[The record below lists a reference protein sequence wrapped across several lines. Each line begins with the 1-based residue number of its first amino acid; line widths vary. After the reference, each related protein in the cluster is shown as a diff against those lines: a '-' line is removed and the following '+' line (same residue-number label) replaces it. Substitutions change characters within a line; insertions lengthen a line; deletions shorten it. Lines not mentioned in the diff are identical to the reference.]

1 VTLKLFAAT
10 LLLLVL
16 YLLLWPAPISPVAWE
31 AAQDTTVSDTTMRA
45 DGSPIHWQLAQ
56 FATEASKPVLLVAQG
71 SGCAP
76 ARRNANVATLA
87 TKLPEFAVL
96 TIEKYGVDPAVEPAE
111 PVNDCS
117 ADYHANHTVTQR
129 VEDAQRVLQSL
140 RDRVLWD
147 GRLVLFGGSEGGA
160 VVSIL
165 AHESSEVDATVVFST
180 GTGLTIAEFLPAVLP
195 PPVVAMMTAVFDQAR
210 ANPQSSDVVGG
221 NALKW
226 WADILDRRLAD
237 DLLASSAPILLVH
250 GVNDREAP
258 VAAARATRDAFAEA
272 GQAERLT
279 YWELS
284 DRDHQM
290 RDGQGVS
297 HLDAVLSDVAEWLR
311 SQSLQ

>member
-1 VTLKLFAAT
+1 VSCSTALRAFATAS
-10 LLLLVL
+10 LLVL
-16 YLLLWPAPISPVAWE
+16 VWGCVDSDVPAEV
-31 AAQDTTVSDTTMRA
+31 TLSDSTLRA
-45 DGSPIHWQLAQ
+45 DGSPIYWQLAQ
-56 FATEASKPVLLVAQG
+56 FAVDAYKPVLLVAQG

-87 TKLPEFAVL
+87 THLPEFAVL
-96 TIEKYGVDPAVEPAE
+96 TIEKYGVDPAVERAD

-129 VEDAQRVLQSL
+129 VEDARRVLQSL
-140 RDRVLWD
+140 RERGLWN

-165 AHESSEVDATVVFST
+165 AHETNEVDATVVFST
-180 GTGLTIAEFLPAVLP
+180 GTGLTVAEFLPVILP

-210 ANPQSSDVVGG
+210 ANPRSSDVVGG

-226 WADILDRRLAD
+226 WADILDRRLVD

-258 VAAARATRDAFAEA
+258 VAAARATRDAFAVA
-272 GQAERLT
+272 GQAEQLT
-279 YWELS
+279 YWELA

-290 RDGQGVS
+290 RDVHGVS
-297 HLDAVLSDVAEWLR
+297 HLEAVLSDVAAWVRAQALDDNIE
-311 SQSLQ
+311 